1 VKSSTRRRSER
12 QKEVSE
18 ENDSQQ
24 PAQSTHRTML
34 RGCTHSR
41 ASAKRE
47 NFLCSGGEGRKT
59 LLTELSLCFMHTS
72 KRRCHNNSTLE
83 EKGDSK
89 NSLSQSLDIICSLLV
104 FHLQKKREKRERKAF
119 FIIISDF
126 IFGFNAKESEV
137 RRATHLI
144 TSLLVLVRE
153 VKTKNSSRPHPV
165 ILCDNQDRKQ
175 SPYCLI
181 VR

>member
-1 VKSSTRRRSER
+1 VLWWGR
-12 QKEVSE
+12 QK
-18 ENDSQQ
+18 N
-24 PAQSTHRTML
+24 AAHGAL
-34 RGCTHSR
+34 
-41 ASAKRE
+41 
-47 NFLCSGGEGRKT
+47 T
-59 LLTELSLCFMHTS
+59 LLYAHKQASLPQQLDS
-72 KRRCHNNSTLE
+72 RGKRRLE
-83 EKGDSK
+83 E
-89 NSLSQSLDIICSLLV
+89 QSFAV
-104 FHLQKKREKRERKAF
+104 FGYHLFAFSFSFAKKREKRERKAF